1 ARLGL
6 VWLRPGRQPG
16 NQPVEFLSNPFFT
29 EPVHRIRKLGG
40 FPSNAGVG
48 HAPARAL
55 VPSSAMPASLVGPRG
70 EETVGAALG
79 RETIEAPPI
88 REAPIPS

>member
-1 ARLGL
+1 M
-6 VWLRPGRQPG
+6 
-16 NQPVEFLSNPFFT
+16 EFLSNPFFT